1 MSRYYKIGAAM
12 LVVLA
17 VIVSYNTFQVPPPA
31 PVDAAV
37 PMPPVDQDAVA
48 QRLAGAVRIAT
59 VSYTDRTLID
69 NSQLDAFA
77 AYLQKS
83 FPRVDAALT
92 REVVNGHSLLYT
104 WTGKDPAAKPL
115 LFLAHMDV
123 VPVEPAALAQWTHPP
138 FSGDIAD
145 GYIWGRGTLDDK
157 GSLMA
162 WMEAA
167 EQLLAAGFQP
177 GRTIYFAFGADE
189 EIGGAQGAAQIATL
203 LRSRGVHAEFALD
216 EGGVITQGVVDG
228 VSRPVASIMAAE
240 KGYVS
245 FRLTAHAPGG
255 HSSMPPQDSAIARLA
270 HALVLLQNRPMPA
283 RLESPVTDMLDR
295 LTPEM
300 PRLQRI
306 IMANRWLTRPLI
318 VHRMSESAVGNA
330 LVRTTTALTQFQA
343 GIKDNVLP
351 GSASA
356 VVNFR
361 LLPGN
366 TIEQVE
372 HHVRLAIAD
381 DGIDIARE
389 GDFAEEASPV
399 SDIQAPAFKQLAKTV
414 NEIFPQAV
422 VTTGIVVGATDLRHY
437 AGLYDNRYN
446 FLPNL
451 YTPDDL
457 PRIHGSNERISVSG
471 YADMIRFYMRLL
483 HNAAGA

>member
-1 MSRYYKIGAAM
+1 MSRYSRIALA
-12 LVVLA
+12 LLLALA
-17 VIVSYNTFQVPPPA
+17 VIFTYNTLRVPPPA

-48 QRLAGAVRIAT
+48 QRLAGAVRIPT
-59 VSYTDRTLID
+59 VSYADPAKID
-69 NSQLDAFA
+69 DTRLDALA
-77 AYLQKS
+77 DYLQKN
-83 FPRVDAALT
+83 FPRVAATLT
-92 REVVNGHSLLYT
+92 REVVGGHSLLYT
-104 WTGKDPAAKPL
+104 WTGKDPTAKPL

-123 VPVEPAALAQWTHPP
+123 VPVEPGSESQWTHPP

-162 WMEAA
+162 WLEAT
-167 EQLLAAGFQP
+167 EQMLAAGFQP
-177 GRTIYFAFGADE
+177 ERTIYFAFGQDE
-189 EIGGAQGAAQIATL
+189 EIGGRQGAAQIAAL

-216 EGGVITQGVVDG
+216 EGGVITQGVVPG

-245 FRLTAHAPGG
+245 FRLTATAPGG
-255 HSSMPPQDSAIARLA
+255 HSSMPPRDSAIARLA
-270 HALVLLQNRPMPA
+270 HAVNLLQHRPMPA
-283 RLESPVTDMLDR
+283 RLESPVTVMLDR

-300 PRLQRI
+300 PLLRRI
-306 IMANRWLTRPLI
+306 VMANRWLTRPLI
-318 VHRMSESAVGNA
+318 VHQMSQTPVGNA
-330 LVRTTTALTQFQA
+330 LVRTTTALTMLRA
-343 GIKDNVLP
+343 GVKDNVLP
-351 GSASA
+351 SSATA

-361 LLPGN
+361 MLPGD
-366 TIEQVE
+366 TIASVE
-372 HHVRLAIAD
+372 HHIRIVIAD
-381 DGIDIARE
+381 DGIAITRE

-399 SDIQAPAFKQLAKTV
+399 SDTRSPAFELLARTV

-446 FLPNL
+446 F
-451 YTPDDL
+451 TPDLFTRADI
-457 PRIHGSNERISVSG
+457 PRIHGIDERISVTG

-483 HNAAGA
+483 HNAAG

>member
-1 MSRYYKIGAAM
+1 MSRYSKIALA
-12 LVVLA
+12 LLLTLA
-17 VIVSYNTFQVPPPA
+17 VIFTYNTMQVPPPA

-48 QRLAGAVRIAT
+48 QRLAGAVRIPT
-59 VSYTDRTLID
+59 VSYADPAKID
-69 NSQLDAFA
+69 DTQLDVLAD
-77 AYLQKS
+77 YLQRS
-83 FPRVDAALT
+83 FPRVAASLT

-104 WTGKDPAAKPL
+104 WTGKDPSAKPL

-123 VPVEPAALAQWTHPP
+123 VPVEPGSESQWTHPP

-157 GSLMA
+157 GNLMA
-162 WMEAA
+162 WLEAT
-167 EQLLAAGFQP
+167 EQMLAARFQP
-177 GRTIYFAFGADE
+177 SRTIYFAFGHDE
-189 EIGGAQGAAQIATL
+189 EIGGQQGATQIAAL
-203 LRSRGVHAEFALD
+203 LKSRGVHAEFALD

-245 FRLTAHAPGG
+245 FRLTATAPGG
-255 HSSMPPQDSAIARLA
+255 HSSMPPHDSAIARLA
-270 HALVLLQNRPMPA
+270 HAVNLLQHRPMPA
-283 RLESPVTDMLDR
+283 RLEPPVTDMLDR

-300 PRLQRI
+300 PRLQRV

-318 VHRMSESAVGNA
+318 VHQMSRKPVGNA
-330 LVRTTTALTQFQA
+330 LVRTTTALTMLRA
-343 GIKDNVLP
+343 GVKDNVLP
-351 GSASA
+351 STATA

-361 LLPGN
+361 LLPGD
-366 TIEQVE
+366 TIASVE
-372 HHVRLAIAD
+372 HHIRIAIAD
-381 DGIDIARE
+381 DGIAITRE

-399 SDIQAPAFKQLAKTV
+399 SDTHSPAFQLLARTV

-446 FLPNL
+446 FTPNL
-451 YTPDDL
+451 FTPADI
-457 PRIHGSNERISVSG
+457 PRIHGINERVSVSG

-483 HNAAGA
+483 HNAAG

>member
-1 MSRYYKIGAAM
+1 MRRYFNIA
-12 LVVLA
+12 LSLLVLA
-17 VIVSYNTFQVPPPA
+17 AIAVVYNTLRVPPPA

-59 VSYTDRTLID
+59 VSYADRTQID
-69 NSQLDAFA
+69 NGQLDALA

-83 FPRVDAALT
+83 FPHVDATLK
-92 REVVNGHSLLYT
+92 RETVNGHSLLYT
-104 WTGKDPAAKPL
+104 WSGKDPAAKPL

-123 VPVEPAALAQWTHPP
+123 VPIEQPAQWTHPP

-162 WMEAA
+162 WLEAT

-177 GRTIYFAFGADE
+177 SRTIYFAFGQDE
-189 EIGGAQGAAQIATL
+189 EIGGGQGAAQIAAL
-203 LRSRGVHAEFALD
+203 LKSRGVKAEFALD
-216 EGGVITQGVVDG
+216 EGGIITQGVVKG
-228 VSRPVASIMAAE
+228 VSRPVASIMAAD

-245 FRLTAHAPGG
+245 FRLTAHAQGG

-270 HALVLLQNRPMPA
+270 HALVLLQHRPMPA
-283 RLESPVTDMLDR
+283 HLRPPVTDMLDR

-300 PRLQRI
+300 PRLQRA
-306 IMANRWLTRPLI
+306 IMANRWLTRPMV
-318 VHRMSESAVGNA
+318 VHLMSETPVGNA
-330 LVRTTTALTQFQA
+330 LVRTTTALTQIQA

-351 GSASA
+351 SAATA

-361 LLPGN
+361 LLPGD
-366 TIEQVE
+366 TIAGVE
-372 HHVRLAIAD
+372 HHIHLAIAD
-381 DGIDIARE
+381 DGIEVARE
-389 GDFAEEASPV
+389 GDFGSEASPV
-399 SDIQAPAFKQLAKTV
+399 SDTHSPAFNLLARTV

-437 AGLYDNRYN
+437 AGVYDNRYN

-451 YTPDDL
+451 YTPDDI
-457 PRIHGSNERISVSG
+457 PRIHGSNERVSVTG

-483 HNAAGA
+483 QNAAGA